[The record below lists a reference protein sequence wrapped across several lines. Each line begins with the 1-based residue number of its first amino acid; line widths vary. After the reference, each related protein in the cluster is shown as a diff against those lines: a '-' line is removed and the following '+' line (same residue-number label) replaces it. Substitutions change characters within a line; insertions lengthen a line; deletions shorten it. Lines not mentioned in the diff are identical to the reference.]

1 MMMRAQT
8 NIHIAINRRVRER
21 PGSLIL
27 AEQPSKRS
35 SGALLHLEFYAAETF
50 HQIEELAIGLD
61 RIDRGAALL
70 PGAPGLS
77 VDDAPVSLGGRL
89 GHATLPALDPAG
101 RRFGSPGF

>member
-27 AEQPSKRS
+27 AEQPSSRS

-50 HQIEELAIGLD
+50 HQIEELAVNLD
-61 RIDRGAALL
+61 RIDRGAAFL
-70 PGAPGLS
+70 PGPPGLC
-77 VDDAPVSLGGRL
+77 VDDALVSLDGRL
-89 GHATLPALDPAG
+89 GHVTQPPPRLRHRKP
-101 RRFGSPGF
+101 RRA

>member
-35 SGALLHLEFYAAETF
+35 SGALLHLEFYAAEPF
-50 HQIEELAIGLD
+50 QQIEGRAVDLN
-61 RIDRGAALL
+61 RVDRGAALL
-70 PGAPGLS
+70 PARHAWVSATRRCRWAAVLAILS
-77 VDDAPVSLGGRL
+77 RS
-89 GHATLPALDPAG
+89 
-101 RRFGSPGF
+101 